1 MTQPPPPPPNQPPG
15 GFPPP
20 DQPPNQPPGG
30 YPPPPA
36 AGGFGAPQDPA
47 QGGQGQAHG
56 GFGAPTPP
64 PQGQPGYGYP
74 QAPQQAPQSG
84 YGYPEQQAPQPG
96 YGYPEQQAPQPV
108 PPPYG
113 YPTQPQ
119 QPYGYPTAPQ
129 QHLPVPPPG
138 GRKKLSAQAM
148 IIVAA
153 VVAVA
158 LIVGGGVWYANSG
171 SDEPTDA
178 KPAGGTSQ
186 SPNGGGGEATTGG
199 SGLGGNGKE
208 KPGAD
213 TGASLAFR
221 IDVPK
226 VPDTTPVDGSWLT
239 DRTYVKTGVNSVVG
253 YDIATG
259 AVSWTIPLA
268 GQVCGASRHMTADH
282 KVPILFEESKRVAPR
297 YYQSCNQV
305 GMLDLNTG
313 KLLWSAS
320 VGGGGDQKARFSEV
334 TLSGATVAAGGT
346 DGGAAFDAATGKV
359 RWKPQSDDQNC
370 FDMGYGGGAGLVAVR
385 KCGKYGAQSILVQN
399 LDPVS
404 GKPLSQYKMPSGV
417 QYASIVSTKPL
428 VVAANVGDAAD
439 DGSSISDFFSIDE
452 KTGKLRT
459 KITANADRYAAECGA
474 TSVEEC
480 RQVLVG
486 DDRLYVPT
494 EEHDGSTGEYSDE
507 TNEIIAFDLATGRTA
522 PEKADAGDGYTLMPL
537 RMDGGD
543 IIAYKAGPYDKG
555 GQIVSVNAGTMK
567 ETLLMATPSDKGNR
581 DIVSSFSLTGAE
593 LLYADGRFFI
603 GATYANKAR
612 ESESSYG
619 KKYHAVSFSTK
630 G

>member
-20 DQPPNQPPGG
+20 NQPPNQPPGG

-36 AGGFGAPQDPA
+36 GGFGAPQDPA
-47 QGGQGQAHG
+47 QGHGQAHG

-74 QAPQQAPQSG
+74 QAPQA
-84 YGYPEQQAPQPG
+84 APQPG
-96 YGYPEQQAPQPV
+96 YGYPEQQHQQPV

-129 QHLPVPPPG
+129 QHLPAPPPG
-138 GRKKLSAQAM
+138 GRKKLSAQAI

-158 LIVGGGVWYANSG
+158 LIVGGGIWYSQSG
-171 SDEPTDA
+171 EDEPTNA
-178 KPAGGTSQ
+178 KPVGGTSQ

-221 IDVPK
+221 IDVPT

-239 DRTYVKTGVNSVVG
+239 DKTYVKTGVNSVVG
-253 YDIATG
+253 YDIAKGTV
-259 AVSWTIPLA
+259 AWTIPLA

-385 KCGKYGAQSILVQN
+385 KCGRYGAQTILVQN

-404 GKPLSQYKMPSGV
+404 GKPLSQYKMPTGV

-486 DDRLYVPT
+486 DDRLYLPT

-543 IIAYKAGPYDKG
+543 IIAYKVGPYDKG

-567 ETLLMATPSDKGNR
+567 ETLLLETPSDKGNR
-581 DIVSSFSLTGAE
+581 DIVTSFSITGAE

-603 GATYANKAR
+603 SATYANKAR
-612 ESESSYG
+612 ESESSFG

-630 G
+630 N

>member
-1 MTQPPPPPPNQPPG
+1 MTQPPPPPPNQPPNQPPG

-20 DQPPNQPPGG
+20 
-30 YPPPPA
+30 
-36 AGGFGAPQDPA
+36 AGGFGAPQDP
-47 QGGQGQAHG
+47 QQG

-64 PQGQPGYGYP
+64 PPQGGPGYGYP
-74 QAPQQAPQSG
+74 QQP
-84 YGYPEQQAPQPG
+84 PQPG
-96 YGYPEQQAPQPV
+96 YGHPGQQPPQPPQAQPPYQQPV

-113 YPTQPQ
+113 YPNQPQQPQ

-129 QHLPVPPPG
+129 QPAAVPPG
-138 GRKKLSAQAM
+138 GGKKLSAQAQ
-148 IIVAA
+148 IVIAA

-158 LIVGGGVWYANSG
+158 LIVGGGIWYANSG
-171 SDEPTDA
+171 KDAPPDA

-186 SPNGGGGEATTGG
+186 SPDGGGDAAGSGGGSGG

-208 KPGAD
+208 KPGAS

-239 DRTYVKTGVNSVVG
+239 EKHFVKTGVNSVVG

-259 AVSWTIPLA
+259 AVAWTVPLA
-268 GQVCGASRHMTADH
+268 GQVCGASRHVSADH
-282 KVPILFEESKRVAPR
+282 KVPILFEEKKRVAPR

-305 GMLDLNTG
+305 GMLDLTTG
-313 KLLWSAS
+313 KLLWSTS
-320 VGGGGDQKARFSEV
+320 VSGGGDDKARFSEV
-334 TLSGATVAAGGT
+334 TLSGGTVAAGGT

-359 RWKPQSDDQNC
+359 RWKPQTGDDNC
-370 FDMGYGGGAGLVAVR
+370 YDMGYGGGAGLVAVR
-385 KCGKYGAQSILVQN
+385 KCGQYGAESVLVQN

-404 GKPLSQYKMPSGV
+404 GKPLSQYKMPNGV
-417 QYASIVSTKPL
+417 KYASVVSTKPL

-459 KITANADRYAAECGA
+459 KISANADRYAARCGS

-480 RQVLVG
+480 SQVLVG

-494 EEHDGSTGEYSDE
+494 EEHDGSTGEYGDE
-507 TNEIIAFDLATGRTA
+507 TNEIVAFDLATGRMA
-522 PEKADAGDGYTLMPL
+522 AEKADAGDGYTLMPL

-543 IIAYKAGPYDKG
+543 IIAYKVPPYDKG

-567 ETLLMATPSDKGNR
+567 ETLLLETPSDKGNR
-581 DIVSSFSLTGAE
+581 DIETSFSITGAE
-593 LLYADGRFFI
+593 LLYADGRFFLS
-603 GATYANKAR
+603 ATYASKAR
-612 ESESSYG
+612 PNETAYG
-619 KKYHAVSFSTK
+619 KKYLAVSFATK
-630 G
+630 R

>member
-1 MTQPPPPPPNQPPG
+1 MTQPPPPPNQPPG
-15 GFPPP
+15 P
-20 DQPPNQPPGG
+20 PPNQPPGG
-30 YPPPPA
+30 HPPQ
-36 AGGFGAPQDPA
+36 GGFGAPQDPA
-47 QGGQGQAHG
+47 PGQG
-56 GFGAPTPP
+56 GFGAPTPPP

-74 QAPQQAPQSG
+74 EQQPQPG
-84 YGYPEQQAPQPG
+84 YGYPQAPQPQPG
-96 YGYPEQQAPQPV
+96 YGYPEQPPQPGYGYPDQQHQQPV

-113 YPTQPQ
+113 YPAPPQ

-129 QHLPVPPPG
+129 QQVPSPGPG
-138 GRKKLSAQAM
+138 GGKKLSAQAQ
-148 IIVAA
+148 IVIAA

-158 LIVGGGVWYANSG
+158 LIVGGGIWYANSG
-171 SDEPTDA
+171 SDTPPDA
-178 KPAGGTSQ
+178 KPTGGTSQ
-186 SPNGGGGEATTGG
+186 SPNGGGDAAGG
-199 SGLGGNGKE
+199 SGGGNGLGGNGKE
-208 KPGAD
+208 KPGAK
-213 TGASLAFR
+213 TGARLAFR
-221 IDVPK
+221 VDVPK

-239 DRTYVKTGVNSVVG
+239 DTTYVKSGVDSIVG
-253 YDIATG
+253 YDIDKGT
-259 AVSWTIPLA
+259 VSWTLPLA

-305 GMLDLNTG
+305 GMVDLNTG

-320 VGGGGDQKARFSEV
+320 VGAGGDEKARFSEV
-334 TLSGATVAAGGT
+334 TLGGGTVAAGGT
-346 DGGAAFDAATGKV
+346 GGGAAFDAATGKV
-359 RWKPQSDDQNC
+359 RWKPQSNDQNC
-370 FDMGYGGGAGLVAVR
+370 YDMGYGGGAGLVAVR
-385 KCGKYGAQSILVQN
+385 KCGRYGAETVLVQN

-404 GKPLSQYKMPSGV
+404 GKPLSEYKMPTGV
-417 QYASIVSTKPL
+417 KYASVVSTKPL

-459 KITANADRYAAECGA
+459 KIAASADRYGAECGA

-494 EEHDGSTGEYSDE
+494 EEHEGSTGEYSDK

-543 IIAYKAGPYDKG
+543 IIAYKVGPYDKG

-567 ETLLMATPSDKGNR
+567 ETLLMETPSDKGNR
-581 DIVSSFSLTGAE
+581 DIVSSFSITGAE

-603 GATYANKAR
+603 SATYANKPR
-612 ESESSYG
+612 ESDGSLG
-619 KKYHAVSFSTK
+619 KKYHAVSYTTK
-630 G
+630 D

>member
-20 DQPPNQPPGG
+20 NQPP
-30 YPPPPA
+30 
-36 AGGFGAPQDPA
+36 GGFGAPQDPA
-47 QGGQGQAHG
+47 YGQGQG
-56 GFGAPTPP
+56 GFGAPTPPPPP

-74 QAPQQAPQSG
+74 QAPPPQ
-84 YGYPEQQAPQPG
+84 QPG
-96 YGYPEQQAPQPV
+96 YGYPEQQQHQQPV

-113 YPTQPQ
+113 YPNQPQPPQQ

-129 QHLPVPPPG
+129 QHVPAPAPG
-138 GRKKLSAQAM
+138 GGKKLSATTL
-148 IIVAA
+148 IVIAA

-171 SDEPTDA
+171 TDEPTDA
-178 KPAGGTSQ
+178 KPSGGTSQ
-186 SPNGGGGEATTGG
+186 NQNPNGGGGEATTGG

-208 KPGAD
+208 KPGVD

-239 DRTYVKTGVNSVVG
+239 DKTYVKTGVNSVVG
-253 YDIATG
+253 YDLAKGT
-259 AVSWTIPLA
+259 VSWTIPLA
-268 GQVCGASRHMTADH
+268 GQVCGASRHMTADN

-297 YYQSCNQV
+297 YYQSCNKV
-305 GMLDLNTG
+305 GMLDLNSG

-320 VGGGGDQKARFSEV
+320 VSGGGDEKARFSEV

-370 FDMGYGGGAGLVAVR
+370 YDMGYGGGAGLVAVR
-385 KCGKYGAQSILVQN
+385 KCGKYGAETILVQN

-404 GKPLSQYKMPSGV
+404 GKPLSQYKMPTGV
-417 QYASIVSTKPL
+417 KYASVVSTKPL

-439 DGSSISDFFSIDE
+439 DGSSISDFFSLDE

-459 KITANADRYAAECGA
+459 KITANADRYAARCGS

-480 RQVLVG
+480 QQVLVG
-486 DDRLYVPT
+486 DDRLYLPT
-494 EEHDGSTGEYSDE
+494 EEHDGSTGEYGDE

-543 IIAYKAGPYDKG
+543 LIAYKVGPYDKG

-567 ETLLMATPSDKGNR
+567 ETLLLETPSDKGNR
-581 DIVSSFSLTGAE
+581 DIVSSFSITGAE

-603 GATYANKAR
+603 SATYANKPR
-612 ESESSYG
+612 ESDSSFG
-619 KKYHAVSFSTK
+619 KKYHAVSFATK
-630 G
+630 R